1 MQFLKKPL
9 VAIVLTVLLVVGST
23 FLSAD
28 RKLSRSALRVVDGF
42 YDGIRYNR
50 QTHDSVAQCLRT
62 LGADAEPLVIIGDTY
77 GLDTA
82 PLSSD
87 AAALRQIVS
96 SESRNISGVHAVFE
110 PFYNKRLILVND
122 LEHTDLSDRHSEQLK
137 ACAQEIADCRAK
149 IDASGY
155 NESVTT
161 FLRRNS
167 SFPTRQF
174 ANLFG
179 IDYPSYFA

>member
-1 MQFLKKPL
+1 MKFLKKPL
-9 VAIVLTVLLVVGST
+9 VAVLLTVLLVVGST

-28 RKLSRSALRVVDGF
+28 RKLSRAALRVTNGF
-42 YDGIRYNR
+42 YAGIRYKG
-50 QTHDSVAQCLRT
+50 QVHESVAQSIRT
-62 LGADAEPLVIIGDTY
+62 LCADAEQLVIIGDNY

-82 PLSSD
+82 PLSTD
-87 AAALRQIVS
+87 AAALKQMVS
-96 SESRNISGVHAVFE
+96 SENQDISGVHAVFE
-110 PFYNKRLILVND
+110 PFYNKLLILVND

-167 SFPTRQF
+167 GFPTRQF
-174 ANLFG
+174 ADLFG